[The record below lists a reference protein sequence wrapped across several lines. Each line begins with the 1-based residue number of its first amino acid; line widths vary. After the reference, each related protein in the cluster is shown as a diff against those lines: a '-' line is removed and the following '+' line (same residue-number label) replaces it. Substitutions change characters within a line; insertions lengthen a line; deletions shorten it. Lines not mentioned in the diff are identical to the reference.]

1 MPAGQTVSSYTVRRG
16 DSLYSIAQR
25 FGVTVDQLVAWND
38 ISRRSTLYPGN
49 RLTIR
54 SAMAGR

>member
-25 FGVTVDQLVAWND
+25 FGVTVDQLVTWNG
-38 ISRRSTLYPGN
+38 ISRRATLYPGN

-54 SAMAGR
+54 STVAGR